1 MSFFQ
6 DILGTLANS
15 VLAWGAN
22 IAVFTAFLC
31 LTGRFWQRSAAPALR
46 RAGYTVAV
54 YLSFIVLPQIT
65 SPLCALLHIC
75 FPGAVPE
82 AVGAL
87 LWLPTA
93 GRTPLPALRATD
105 WALLAALL
113 WLLGALA
120 CAAARLL
127 PCWRFGK
134 WLRANRRPLGKRA
147 ARVLQ
152 RAEEQLRAA
161 GGLRPGG
168 VLDGQHGLSPFPH
181 PIHDA
186 YVVDGL
192 PGPMCVKGRLAGG
205 PCLLLD
211 REGYDVETLDAIF
224 RHELSHLAP
233 GGERLWGYEDL
244 LAIFGWWNPAAWL
257 LRRYLHDESELS
269 CDAEANRGRTP
280 GQRAAYARA
289 LTALAARKRTY
300 LPGTAQLASKNG
312 RLLRRRVRA
321 VLEPPP
327 HRRSAFAGVL
337 FLLFATACVLCFRPL
352 QDGAAVTEET
362 FPSYL
367 RAPHCAADGLVAPDG
382 LYGAEKLPHVQSR
395 GTIDA
400 LWLFY
405 TDADSLA
412 LGRGRLEADLT
423 ARLGAPQ
430 RQTPQET
437 VWQTEDKDGNATTV
451 TLSRHDGRTLTLG

>member
-31 LTGRFWQRSAAPALR
+31 LTGRFWQRNAAPALR

-54 YLSFIVLPQIT
+54 YLSFIVLPKIT

-161 GGLRPGG
+161 GG
-168 VLDGQHGLSPFPH
+168 
-181 PIHDA
+181 A
-186 YVVDGL
+186 
-192 PGPMCVKGRLAGG
+192 
-205 PCLLLD
+205 
-211 REGYDVETLDAIF
+211 
-224 RHELSHLAP
+224 AP
-233 GGERLWGYEDL
+233 GRGAGRAAWPFALPTPHTRRLCGGRPPRADVRKRPSRRRPL
-244 LAIFGWWNPAAWL
+244 PAA
-257 LRRYLHDESELS
+257 
-269 CDAEANRGRTP
+269 
-280 GQRAAYARA
+280 
-289 LTALAARKRTY
+289 
-300 LPGTAQLASKNG
+300 
-312 RLLRRRVRA
+312 
-321 VLEPPP
+321 
-327 HRRSAFAGVL
+327 
-337 FLLFATACVLCFRPL
+337 
-352 QDGAAVTEET
+352 
-362 FPSYL
+362 
-367 RAPHCAADGLVAPDG
+367 
-382 LYGAEKLPHVQSR
+382 
-395 GTIDA
+395 
-400 LWLFY
+400 
-405 TDADSLA
+405 
-412 LGRGRLEADLT
+412 
-423 ARLGAPQ
+423 
-430 RQTPQET
+430 
-437 VWQTEDKDGNATTV
+437 
-451 TLSRHDGRTLTLG
+451 